1 MTFLVLFY
9 RFFYI
14 GLFAVGGGFAIIPFL
29 ETLVNEAHWVSRD
42 DLSNIIALAEMTP
55 GAVGVNMATYTGFAL
70 AGIAGGLVA
79 TLGLITPSLIIVG
92 VISRLWQHAKEFPLA
107 VSVFNAVKAAV
118 VGLLGSVFITLF
130 LLIFQEQD
138 VFIFDIRKII
148 LFALTLGIVSYFK
161 INTIIYI
168 ILLGIIGAIIGL

>member
-9 RFFYI
+9 QFFYI

-70 AGIAGGLVA
+70 AGIIGGLVA
-79 TLGLITPSLIIVG
+79 TLGLVTPSLIIVG
-92 VISRLWQHAKEFPLA
+92 IITRLWQQVKAFPPA

-118 VGLLGSVFITLF
+118 IGLLGSVFITLF
-130 LLIFQEQD
+130 LLIFQDQD
-138 VFIFDIRKII
+138 VFIFDIRKAV
-148 LFALTLGIVSYFK
+148 LFAVTLGIVSYFK
-161 INTIIYI
+161 INAIIYI